1 MQTGEEV
8 MPDGSL
14 GCQRILD
21 QLEQIQANQQTMREM
36 HIAHAASV
44 STEINLIKDKIDTI
58 ESNTDR
64 ISVAA
69 ARRDG
74 MFDGAV
80 WTMAKV
86 GTFVTMLMAFV
97 GWLTTG
103 GGWAW
108 IKEHI

>member
-1 MQTGEEV
+1 M
-8 MPDGSL
+8 MPDGSE

-21 QLEQIQANQQTMREM
+21 QLEQIQANQQTLREM
-36 HIAHAASV
+36 HIAHAATV
-44 STEINLIKDKIDTI
+44 STEISAIKSKIDVI
-58 ESNTDR
+58 ERSTDE
-64 ISVAA
+64 ISRAA

-86 GTFVTMLMAFV
+86 GTVVTMIMAMV

-108 IKEHI
+108 IKEHM